1 MPNNCNKEND
11 LGYKLSIK
19 SIEAYEKGDYV
30 EAFFYQAEAFENS
43 ITVMIAGRARHLGMG
58 EKEVQMLAYKGNFN
72 NKINNLI
79 KISGEDFRFLCN
91 GLHDYRERRNKII
104 HRKAEFKNEAELKS
118 YAKESWELGT
128 NKIACFINSIKGY
141 PTEDQ

>member
-1 MPNNCNKEND
+1 MSDVYNEEND

-19 SIEAYEKGDYV
+19 SIKAYEKGDYV

-43 ITVMIAGRARHLGMG
+43 ITVMIAGRARHLGME
-58 EKEVQMLAYKGNFN
+58 EKEVKKLAYKGNFN
-72 NKINNLI
+72 TKIDNLI
-79 KISGEDFRFLCN
+79 NISGEEFRFLWED
-91 GLHDYRERRNKII
+91 LHDYRKRRNKII
-104 HRKAEFKNEAELKS
+104 HRKSEFKNEAELKR